1 MSACMSAA
9 VTPDLF
15 IAEPTKVPI
24 AVERPEVPAVDDIIP
39 PIIPPMPAIEMAV
52 PPIIPSM
59 TPSEASFVMA
69 VTIPE
74 DDVFIPMVFAYW
86 DIAAM
91 DMP

>member
-1 MSACMSAA
+1 MSAV

-15 IAEPTKVPI
+15 IVEPTNVPI

-39 PIIPPMPAIEMAV
+39 PIMPPMPAIEMAV

-59 TPSEASFVMA
+59 TPSEASFIMA
-69 VTIPE
+69 VTMPEEDVVIPR
-74 DDVFIPMVFAYW
+74 VFAYW